1 MFEFCPNCRSFHVS
15 LTSDGYACAKC
26 TRTYSPQEFH
36 QLALAYEQEK
46 MLAWQNHVAFLE
58 SLSHEESEQALSKLK
73 ESRRT
78 LTLKMLHRFTEV
90 KDLDDVFFVLNV
102 TEKNQT
108 EIEQIDKDIEILSQK
123 EYVF

>member
-46 MLAWQNHVAFLE
+46 ERAWQSHVAFLE
-58 SLSHEESEQALSKLK
+58 SLSTEESEQALSKLK
-73 ESRRT
+73 ESRRA
-78 LTLKMLHRFTEV
+78 LILKMLDRFAEV
-90 KDLDDVFFVLNV
+90 KDLDDIIFVINIA
-102 TEKNQT
+102 EKNQT
-108 EIEQIDKDIEILSQK
+108 KIEQIDKDIEILSQRL
-123 EYVF
+123 